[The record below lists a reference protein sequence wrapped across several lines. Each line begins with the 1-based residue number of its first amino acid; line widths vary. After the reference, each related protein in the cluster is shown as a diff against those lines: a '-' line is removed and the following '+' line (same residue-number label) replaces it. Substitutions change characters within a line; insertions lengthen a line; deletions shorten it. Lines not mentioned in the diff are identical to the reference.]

1 MTQKISIIFS
11 FYNEE
16 NCINNAVE
24 HVSNA
29 LSGTQD
35 LDYELIFVNDSST
48 DNSLKLLSNKCKNNK
63 KIKIINMSRRF
74 GHMPCVLAGL
84 KYCEGDAAIHMDID
98 LQDPPEIITKMIK
111 KWKEQNCDVVYSQR
125 EKFKN
130 SLINNILTFF
140 GYKILKKFNY
150 ISLEENSGDF
160 RLISKRVIKEIINL
174 NETSNFRFLV
184 DFVGFKREKVLYQR
198 RPREFGESKFGFKSV
213 VFNFLEGA
221 LLPFSDTLIRFSFV
235 VGFISVAIII
245 LLIPIMIYQTVQ
257 NQDFITFSNLLIFGV
272 FFLVGIQAFI
282 LSIISI
288 YIGLIYKQ
296 TTNRPKYIV
305 ESKIGFDE

>member
-11 FYNEE
+11 FFNEE
-16 NCINNAVE
+16 NCINDAVE
-24 HVSNA
+24 HVSSA
-29 LSGTQD
+29 LSGIQD
-35 LDYELIFVNDSST
+35 LDYELIFINDSST
-48 DNSLKLLSNKCKNNK
+48 DDSLKLLSNKSINNK
-63 KIKIINMSRRF
+63 KIKVINMSRRF

-98 LQDPPEIITKMIK
+98 LQDPPEIIAKMIR
-111 KWKEQNCDVVYSQR
+111 KWREQNCDVVYSQR

-130 SLINNILTFF
+130 SFINNILTFF

-150 ISLEENSGDF
+150 INLEENAGDF
-160 RLISKRVIKEIINL
+160 RLISKRVIKEIIEL

-198 RPREFGESKFGFKSV
+198 QPREHGESKFGFKSV
-213 VFNFLEGA
+213 IFNFLEGA
-221 LLPFSDTLIRFSFV
+221 LLPFSDTLIRFSFI
-235 VGFISVAIII
+235 VGFVGIAIII
-245 LLIPIMIYQTVQ
+245 LLIPIMIYQIIQ
-257 NQDFITFSNLLIFGV
+257 NQDFLSFSNLLLFGV

-282 LSIISI
+282 LSIISV

>member
-16 NCINNAVE
+16 NCINSAVE

-29 LSGTQD
+29 LSGIQN
-35 LDYELIFVNDSST
+35 LDYELIFINDSST
-48 DNSLKLLSNKCKNNK
+48 DDSLKLLSNKSKNNK

-98 LQDPPEIITKMIK
+98 LQDPPEIIAKMIK
-111 KWKEQNCDVVYSQR
+111 KWRDEHCDVVYSQR

-130 SLINNILTFF
+130 SFINNILTFF

-150 ISLEENSGDF
+150 ISLEENAGDF
-160 RLISKRVIKEIINL
+160 RLISKRVIKEIIDL

-198 RPREFGESKFGFKSV
+198 QPREFGESKFGFKSV
-213 VFNFLEGA
+213 IFNFLEGA

-235 VGFISVAIII
+235 FGFICVSIII
-245 LLIPIMIYQTVQ
+245 LLIPIMIYQIIQ
-257 NQDFITFSNLLIFGV
+257 NQDFLSFSNLLVFGI

>member
-11 FYNEE
+11 FFNEE
-16 NCINNAVE
+16 HCIDSSVDR
-24 HVSNA
+24 VSTVLENI
-29 LSGTQD
+29 QD
-35 LDYELIFVNDSST
+35 LDYELIFINDYSS
-48 DNSLKLLSNKCKNNK
+48 DNSLKLLSDKAKNNK
-63 KIKIINMSRRF
+63 KIKVINMSRRF

-84 KYCEGDAAIHMDID
+84 KYCEGDAAIYLDID
-98 LQDPPEIITKMIK
+98 LQDPPEIISKMIK
-111 KWKEQNCDVVYSQR
+111 IWREQKCDVVYSQR

-130 SLINNILTFF
+130 SFINNILSFT

-150 ISLEENSGDF
+150 INLEENAGDF

-184 DFVGFKREKVLYQR
+184 DFVGFKREKILYQR
-198 RPREFGESKFGFKSV
+198 QAREYGQSKFGFKSV

-221 LLPFSDTLIRFSFV
+221 LLPFSDTLIRLSFV
-235 VGFISVAIII
+235 AGLISVALIMIISPIII
-245 LLIPIMIYQTVQ
+245 YQFIQ
-257 NQDFITFSNLLIFGV
+257 NQNFFNLNNLITFSVL
-272 FFLVGIQAFI
+272 FFVGIQAFI

-305 ESKIGFDE
+305 ESTIGFDA

>member
-11 FYNEE
+11 FFNEE
-16 NCINNAVE
+16 NCINDAVE

-29 LSGTQD
+29 LSGIQD
-35 LDYELIFVNDSST
+35 LDYELIFINDSST
-48 DNSLKLLSNKCKNNK
+48 DDSLKLLSNKSINNK
-63 KIKIINMSRRF
+63 KIKVINMSRRF

-98 LQDPPEIITKMIK
+98 LQDPPEIIAKMIR
-111 KWKEQNCDVVYSQR
+111 KWREQNCDVVYSQR

-130 SLINNILTFF
+130 SFINNILTFF

-150 ISLEENSGDF
+150 INLEENAGDF
-160 RLISKRVIKEIINL
+160 RLISKRVIKEIIEL

-198 RPREFGESKFGFKSV
+198 QPREHGESKFGFKSV
-213 VFNFLEGA
+213 IFNFLEGA
-221 LLPFSDTLIRFSFV
+221 LLPFSDTLIRFSFI
-235 VGFISVAIII
+235 VGFVGIAIII
-245 LLIPIMIYQTVQ
+245 LLIPIMIYQIIQ
-257 NQDFITFSNLLIFGV
+257 NQDFLSFSNLLLFGV

-282 LSIISI
+282 LSIISV